1 MDEQRIWLLSGTG
14 EGPPLAAEL
23 LRRGWQLRVSVVSS
37 AAARAYPAHP
47 NLELKVGA
55 LGDGA
60 AVQSALAQWP
70 CRWVVDA
77 AHPFAHSIHPAVAKA
92 CAALGQPLL
101 RLQRPMFTSPGPT
114 VLAGLEELATL
125 PLEQDSLLLALGAR
139 ELAAAL
145 RYSRAR
151 EHAVRLLPSAT
162 ALGQALQL
170 GLPAERIACLRPQTS
185 SSIAGSV
192 EAGLCRRWGIT
203 AVLARQSG
211 GPPEQQWHQ
220 ICQAMDLK
228 LLLLARPESSELN
241 GLEMAALLARL
252 GWPS

>member
-47 NLELKVGA
+47 ALELQVGA
-55 LGDGA
+55 LGDEA
-60 AVQSALAQWP
+60 AVQNAFASWP

-77 AHPFAHSIHPAVAKA
+77 AHPFARSIHPAVAKA
-92 CAALGQPLL
+92 CKALGQPLL
-101 RLQRPMFTSPGPT
+101 RLQRPMVTSPGAIL
-114 VLAGLEELATL
+114 LAQLEELANQ
-125 PLEQDSLLLALGAR
+125 PLERDSLLLAVGAR

-145 RYSRAR
+145 RYSCAR
-151 EHAVRLLPSAT
+151 EHAVRLLPSAS

-170 GLPAERIACLRPQTS
+170 GLPAERIACLRPHTNS
-185 SSIAGSV
+185 SLEGSV

-211 GPPEQQWHQ
+211 GPPEQQWHR
-220 ICQAMDLK
+220 ICQAMGLK
-228 LLLLARPESSELN
+228 LLLLARPESPDLH
-241 GLEMAALLARL
+241 GLEIEPLLARL
-252 GWPS
+252 GWPL

>member
-47 NLELKVGA
+47 ALELQVGA
-55 LGDGA
+55 LGDEA
-60 AVQSALAQWP
+60 AVQNAFASWP

-77 AHPFAHSIHPAVAKA
+77 AHPFARSIHPAVAKA
-92 CAALGQPLL
+92 CKTLGQPLL
-101 RLQRPMFTSPGPT
+101 RLQRPMFNSPGAT
-114 VLAGLEELATL
+114 VLAQLEDLADQ
-125 PLEQDSLLLALGAR
+125 PLERDSLLLAVGAR

-145 RYSRAR
+145 RYSCAR
-151 EHAVRLLPSAT
+151 EHAVRLLPSAS
-162 ALGQALQL
+162 ALGHALQL
-170 GLPAERIACLRPQTS
+170 GLPAERIACLRPHTNS
-185 SSIAGSV
+185 SLEGSV

-211 GPPEQQWHQ
+211 GPPEQQWHR
-220 ICQAMDLK
+220 ICQAMGLK
-228 LLLLARPESSELN
+228 LLLLARPESPDLH
-241 GLEMAALLARL
+241 GLEIEPLLARL
-252 GWPS
+252 GWPL